1 MKFRQGHNFSLSKV
15 FAKLEFNELQN
26 YPSSRFRRNWQS
38 RDRKSLENQHPYW
51 LRCSRPNRKKVE
63 KVIFCSSSKE
73 ETFDIIS
80 QNSYSSSGL
89 HPNIILPPTPR
100 HIFPWETKT
109 CHSSFTSTTSA
120 EQEFWKMKVYEQTFG
135 NDIKIRFLWR
145 TAVVSSYV
153 HKEWLRRAVAL
164 SKDRSETCFT
174 QWVLPASQLSQWK

>member
-26 YPSSRFRRNWQS
+26 YQSSRFRRNWQS

-51 LRCSRPNRKKVE
+51 LRCSRPNSQKVG
-63 KVIFCSSSKE
+63 KALFFSQSSKE

-80 QNSYSSSGL
+80 QKSYSSSGL
-89 HPNIILPPTPR
+89 HPNIILPPNPQS
-100 HIFPWETKT
+100 HISLRDKNMSLIIHIDNICRERILKN
-109 CHSSFTSTTSA
+109 
-120 EQEFWKMKVYEQTFG
+120 EKQTFG

-174 QWVLPASQLSQWK
+174 QWVLPESQLSQ